1 MKSMSGQKE
10 EVAAYREKIIDEIG
24 YALGIG
30 RSGLMRRLLGPLVK
44 RPADR
49 FGRIAARADAE
60 VESSGISGGA
70 RRILADF
77 SLTVSA
83 RGTEWI
89 PPGGPLLIVS
99 NHPGALDSVAIM
111 SCIPRKDLKVLLSDV
126 PFTRAFSA
134 ARRYFIFVPLEAGGR
149 SATLRASIEHL
160 RSGGSLLIFAHG
172 EVEPD
177 PEMSPGAWE
186 SIQDWSRSV
195 EIMLRRVPES
205 GLQVTIVSGVLAR
218 KFLRSPIV
226 RIRKSPARRQK
237 LAEVI
242 QLSQQMVFPRS
253 VRTHIHVSFSEPVKG
268 MDLVKQEVMPGLVRI
283 ARMLLEDHLA
293 SWRIPPPP
301 ARPVPDPGQRRLRA

>member
-1 MKSMSGQKE
+1 MNSLSE
-10 EVAAYREKIIDEIG
+10 LENEVAAYREKIIDEIG

-30 RSGLMRRLLGPLVK
+30 RSGVMRRLLAPLVK

-60 VESSGISGGA
+60 VGSSGISGGA
-70 RRILADF
+70 RRILTDF

-89 PPGGPLLIVS
+89 PAGGPLLIVS

-134 ARRYFIFVPLEAGGR
+134 ARRYFIYVPPEAGGR

-172 EVEPD
+172 DVEPD

-195 EIMLRRVPES
+195 EIMLGQVPES

-218 KFLRSPIV
+218 KFIRSPIV

-253 VRTHIHVSFSEPVKG
+253 VRTHVHISFARPVKG
-268 MDLVKQEVMPGLVRI
+268 MDLTKREVMPALVRI
-283 ARMLLEDHLA
+283 ARTLLEDHLA
-293 SWRIPPPP
+293 SWRIPVPP
-301 ARPVPDPGQRRLRA
+301 ARPIPEPRQ

>member
-1 MKSMSGQKE
+1 MA
-10 EVAAYREKIIDEIG
+10 VYREKIIDEIG

-30 RSGLMRRLLGPLVK
+30 RSGVMRRLLGPLVK

-70 RRILADF
+70 RRILTDF

-83 RGTEWI
+83 RGTELI
-89 PPGGPLLIVS
+89 PAEGPLLVVS

-126 PFTRAFSA
+126 PFTRTFST
-134 ARRYFIFVPLEAGGR
+134 ARRYFIYVPPETGGR
-149 SATLRASIEHL
+149 SATLRASIDHL
-160 RSGGSLLIFAHG
+160 RSGGSLLVFAHG
-172 EVEPD
+172 DVEPD
-177 PEMSPGAWE
+177 PEVSPGAWE

-195 EIMLRRVPES
+195 EIMLRQVPES
-205 GLQVTIVSGVLAR
+205 WLQVTIASGVLAR
-218 KFLRSPIV
+218 KFVRNPIV

-237 LAEVI
+237 LAEVL

-253 VRTHIHVSFSEPVKG
+253 VRTHVHVSFAGPIKG
-268 MDLVKQEVMPGLVRI
+268 VDLAKREVMPALVRI
-283 ARMLLEDHLA
+283 ARTLLEDHLA

-301 ARPVPDPGQRRLRA
+301 ARPIPEPRR

>member
-1 MKSMSGQKE
+1 MNPLSE
-10 EVAAYREKIIDEIG
+10 EEEASAYREKIIDEIG

-30 RSGLMRRLLGPLVK
+30 RTGLMRRLLGPLVK

-70 RRILADF
+70 RRILTDF

-83 RGTEWI
+83 RGTEFI
-89 PPGGPLLIVS
+89 PKEGPLLIVS

-111 SCIPRKDLKVLLSDV
+111 SCLPRKDLKVLLSDV

-134 ARRYFIFVPLEAGGR
+134 ARRYFIYVPPEAGGR

-160 RSGGSLLIFAHG
+160 RSSGSLLIFAHG
-172 EVEPD
+172 DAEPD
-177 PEMSPGAWE
+177 PEVSPGAWE

-195 EIMLRRVPES
+195 EIMLRQVPES
-205 GLQVTIVSGVLAR
+205 GLQVTIASGVLAR
-218 KFLRSPIV
+218 KFIRSPIV

-253 VRTHIHVSFSEPVKG
+253 VRTHVHVSFAEPVKG
-268 MDLVKQEVMPGLVRI
+268 GDLAKQEVMPALVRI
-283 ARMLLEDHLA
+283 ARTLLEGHLA

-301 ARPVPDPGQRRLRA
+301 GRPLPEPGR